1 MDAAPLVTEEASGQR
16 RRHARRDGAPTA
28 HLRRDATRFETE
40 AAAPRQLAGR
50 IGGKPEDLPESW
62 QDFVNDENDRN
73 GLLTGMTQPVLLG
86 GMNAQLLQ
94 SVAVSVR
101 NRSRGK
107 MVIYNQKVPPDFLDR
122 LERAAR
128 KVDLTPADYLRALVE
143 LHTEALE

>member
-1 MDAAPLVTEEASGQR
+1 
-16 RRHARRDGAPTA
+16 
-28 HLRRDATRFETE
+28 
-40 AAAPRQLAGR
+40 
-50 IGGKPEDLPESW
+50 
-62 QDFVNDENDRN
+62 
-73 GLLTGMTQPVLLG
+73 MTQPVLLG